1 MQLLQHYIDVGNLLA
16 NFLVHA
22 REVRLCLLAVNKVP
36 EMIDILTHTDTDTDT
51 DTDTHTHTHTHTH
64 T

>member
-22 REVRLCLLAVNKVP
+22 REVRLCLLAVNEVP
-36 EMIDILTHTDTDTDT
+36 EMIDILTHKDTDRERERERDT
-51 DTDTHTHTHTHTH
+51 
-64 T
+64 